1 MKLPIDMFTIPILF
15 KASSSIVRD
24 GILLKFDDDE
34 VFTRTPL
41 VPTVAG
47 GVKGERVE
55 TNPPRGAGVQ
65 CKE

>member
-1 MKLPIDMFTIPILF
+1 VTSGMSDTEVPRQATSDPLPLDI
-15 KASSSIVRD
+15 
-24 GILLKFDDDE
+24 GDDDE

>member
-34 VFTRTPL
+34 VFSMHWSKHNSDKL
-41 VPTVAG
+41 
-47 GVKGERVE
+47 K
-55 TNPPRGAGVQ
+55 
-65 CKE
+65 K